1 MCSHPGEGKLSFGRN
16 LYRAYFRILRTIP
29 WTRNFTTRIQSG
41 PLQGYRF
48 AVAPGNPF
56 IFGTYELDSLTSVLS
71 QLDGKAVVFDLG
83 AHVGYYS
90 MALATKQGVQVYA
103 FEPFPTNRAL
113 LERHLTLN
121 HVENVEVLP
130 YAVAAEEGTVEF
142 SNIENPTG
150 NTYVTQ
156 SAHFQMSQEVISV
169 PKVSIDH
176 LVIEKGRLRS
186 PDLIKIDVEGA
197 EHDVLLGARQT
208 IEQFRPI
215 ILLAT
220 HDFHLKGVKDQ
231 CLEFLRSRDY
241 QVTPTDEGKSLPG
254 LDDFV
259 ATPSE
264 MKVVL

>member
-1 MCSHPGEGKLSFGRN
+1 MSLHSGEGKLSFGRN

-29 WTRNFTTRIQSG
+29 WTRNCTTRIQSG
-41 PLQGYRF
+41 PLEGYRF

-71 QLDGKAVVFDLG
+71 QLDSKAVVFDLG

-90 MALATKQGVQVYA
+90 MALATKKGVRVYA
-103 FEPFPTNRAL
+103 FEPLPANRKL
-113 LERHLTLN
+113 LERHLTIN
-121 HVENVEVLP
+121 QIENVEVLP

-142 SNIENPTG
+142 SNIDNPTG

-156 SAHFQMSQEVISV
+156 STHFQMSDQVIRV

-176 LVIEKGRLRS
+176 LVIEERRLRP

-241 QVTPTDEGKSLPG
+241 QIKPTDEGKSIRG
-254 LDDFV
+254 LEDFV

-264 MKVVL
+264 MKADL